1 MKQGAICIYSGDGH
15 GKSPAALGQAVLTAA
30 AGGSVVIIQFLKGKG
45 LEDTEFIHRLE
56 PEIKIFRFEK
66 SDVNFD
72 ELPEEKKKEEILNI
86 KNGLNYAK
94 KVLSTGECDLLILDE
109 VLGLIDNRIITV
121 KDLEEILSQKMEDT
135 QIIMTGITMN
145 DEVCMLADDVSRIET
160 HKFRRW

>member
-15 GKSPAALGQAVLTAA
+15 GKSPAALGEAVLTAA

-45 LEDTEFIHRLE
+45 LKDTEFIHRLE

-72 ELPEEKKKEEILNI
+72 ELPEDKKHEEILNI

-121 KDLEEILSQKMEDT
+121 GDLEEILSQKMEDT
-135 QIIMTGITMN
+135 RIILTGITMN
-145 DEVCMLADDVSRIET
+145 DEV
-160 HKFRRW
+160 

>member
-1 MKQGAICIYSGDGH
+1 MKQGAICIFSGDGH
-15 GKSPAALGQAVLTAA
+15 GKSPAALGEAVLTAA

-72 ELPEEKKKEEILNI
+72 ELPEDKKQEEILNI

-121 KDLEEILSQKMEDT
+121 NAS
-135 QIIMTGITMN
+135 
-145 DEVCMLADDVSRIET
+145 
-160 HKFRRW
+160 

>member
-15 GKSPAALGQAVLTAA
+15 GKSPAALGEAVLTAA

-45 LEDTEFIHRLE
+45 LKDTEFIHRLE

-66 SDVNFD
+66 SDVNFE
-72 ELPEEKKKEEILNI
+72 ELPEDKKHEEILNI

-121 KDLEEILSQKMEDT
+121 GDLEEILSQKMEDT
-135 QIIMTGITMN
+135 RIILTGITMS

-160 HKFRRW
+160 HKFKRW